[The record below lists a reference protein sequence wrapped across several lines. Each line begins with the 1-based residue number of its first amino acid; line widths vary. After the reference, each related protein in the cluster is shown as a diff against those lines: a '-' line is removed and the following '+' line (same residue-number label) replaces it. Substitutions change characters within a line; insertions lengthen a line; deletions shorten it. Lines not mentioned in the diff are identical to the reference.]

1 MNSRERIIAAINH
14 READRIPFD
23 LGSTFTSGIHV
34 HAYHQLRKALNLPIP
49 EKEYEFLCLD
59 EQIVFVDEPFK
70 KKLNIDTEAVL
81 PGNPSNWM
89 LHMEDRGDHLFFV
102 NEWQMGLKKPKDGG
116 LYYDV
121 VEHPLAS
128 AGIEDLKRF
137 DWPDPKDPARFLS
150 LEEDV
155 EKAAQTGRAVIMNNF
170 CAGIIEISAWLVGY
184 ERLFSSLL
192 LEQDFIEA
200 LFDRILGLKM
210 AYWETVLQKV
220 GDRIDV
226 VVESDD
232 LGEQRQLLMSPRI
245 YRKLIKPRHKQLYDL
260 IHAHT
265 PARLFL
271 HSCGAI
277 YDLIPDLI
285 EIGVD
290 IINPV
295 QINAPNMDSAKL
307 KAEFG
312 KDLVFWGGAV
322 NPQATL
328 NHGTPQQVRD
338 ETRRNIENLAPGGGF
353 VFAAVHNIQ
362 PSIPTENILAMWETL
377 QKYGLYSK

>member
-1 MNSRERIIAAINH
+1 MNSRQRILAAINH
-14 READRIPFD
+14 QEADRVPFD
-23 LGSTFTSGIHV
+23 LGATFTSGIHV
-34 HAYHQLRKALNLPIP
+34 NAYHQLRKALNLKPL
-49 EKEYEFLCLD
+49 KEEYDFLCID

-70 KKLNIDTEAVL
+70 NRLKIDTEAVL
-81 PGNPSNWM
+81 PANPSSWT
-89 LHMEDRGDHLFFV
+89 LDIEDHGDSLFFR
-102 NEWQMGLKKPKDGG
+102 NEWQMGLKKPKDDG

-137 DWPDPKDPARFLS
+137 HWPDPKDPARFVS
-150 LEEDV
+150 LEDDV
-155 EKAAQTGRAVIMNNF
+155 QKAAQTGRAIIMNNF
-170 CAGIIEISAWLVGY
+170 CAGIIEISAWLIGY
-184 ERLFSSLL
+184 ERLFSGLL
-192 LEQDFIEA
+192 LEQDFIAA
-200 LFDRILGLKM
+200 LFDRVLALKM

-260 IHAHT
+260 IHART
-265 PARLFL
+265 SAKLFL

-285 EIGVD
+285 EIGVN
-290 IINPV
+290 ILNPV
-295 QINAPNMDSAKL
+295 QINAPNMGSAKL
-307 KAEFG
+307 KAEYG

-322 NPQATL
+322 NPQGTL
-328 NHGTPQQVRD
+328 NHGTPQQVHD

-362 PSIPTENILAMWETL
+362 PSIPTENIIAMWETL
-377 QKYGLYSK
+377 QSYGDYS

>member
-1 MNSRERIIAAINH
+1 MNSRERILAAINH

-34 HAYHQLRKALNLPIP
+34 NAYHHLRKALNLQPL
-49 EKEYEFLCLD
+49 EKEYEFLCID

-70 KKLNIDTEAVL
+70 NKLKIDTEAVL
-81 PGNPSNWM
+81 PANPSTWM
-89 LHMEDRGDHLFFV
+89 LNIEDRGDSHFFV

-128 AGIEDLKRF
+128 AGIDDLKRF
-137 DWPDPKDPARFLS
+137 CWPDPKDSARFVS

-155 EKAAQTGRAVIMNNF
+155 EKATQTGRAVIMNNF

-192 LEQDFIEA
+192 LEQDFVEA
-200 LFDRILGLKM
+200 LFDRILSLKM

-245 YRKLIKPRHKQLYDL
+245 YRKLIKPRHKQLYNL

-265 PARLFL
+265 SAKLFL

-290 IINPV
+290 ILNPV

-307 KAEFG
+307 KTEFG

-338 ETRRNIENLAPGGGF
+338 ETRRNIENFASGGGF

-362 PSIPTENILAMWETL
+362 PSIPTENILAMWETF
-377 QKYGLYSK
+377 QSYGVYSK

>member
-1 MNSRERIIAAINH
+1 MNSRQRILAAINH
-14 READRIPFD
+14 QEADRIPFD

-34 HAYHQLRKALNLPIP
+34 NAYRQLRKALNLPRL
-49 EKEYEFLCLD
+49 EKEYDFLCID

-70 KKLNIDTEAVL
+70 KRLKIDTEAVL
-81 PGNPSNWM
+81 PANPSSWN
-89 LHMEDRGDHLFFV
+89 LDIEDHGDSHFFR
-102 NEWQMGLKKPKDGG
+102 NEWGMGLKKPKDGG
-116 LYYDV
+116 LYFDV

-137 DWPDPKDPARFLS
+137 RWPDPEDPSRFVS

-184 ERLFSSLL
+184 ERFFSSLL

-210 AYWETVLQKV
+210 AYWETVLKKV

-260 IHAHT
+260 IHART
-265 PARLFL
+265 PAKLFL

-277 YDLIPDLI
+277 YNLIPDLI

-353 VFAAVHNIQ
+353 VFAAVHNMQ
-362 PSIPTENILAMWETL
+362 PSIPTENILAMWKTL
-377 QKYGLYSK
+377 QTYGVYSK